1 MAFFTKTRV
10 FFNFER
16 FLLVTFERLGILRCS
31 KKQICS
37 VAESGPI
44 MFSKVGR
51 QRALAKIY
59 IFFQI
64 FFKFL
69 KILPL

>member
-1 MAFFTKTRV
+1 MAFFTKTHM

-16 FLLVTFERLGILRCS
+16 FLLVTFERLGILRYS

-37 VAESGPI
+37 IAQSGPI
-44 MFSKVGR
+44 MFCKVGR
-51 QRALAKIY
+51 QRALAKIC
-59 IFFQI
+59 IFLQI